1 MSNIKFLDLLE
12 RISGKSYDL
21 ESNLDLSSAQ
31 LGALESICNKNKI
44 NFDFELSQKGKSI
57 RECLN
62 NDIKIQQK
70 KLEISS
76 EFSKKRNN
84 TKGINRTIS
93 QIGCDIQANKEIKRL
108 IDIEN
113 INNSDFVKKY
123 YSKYEIDYCLS
134 QNNPIQSFA
143 GLFAAKEAIYK
154 IGLENTINNIVIFH
168 EDGKPI
174 CSGYNISISHSDEF
188 SIAVALLL

>member
-93 QIGCDIQANKEIKRL
+93 QIGCD
-108 IDIEN
+108 
-113 INNSDFVKKY
+113 
-123 YSKYEIDYCLS
+123 
-134 QNNPIQSFA
+134 
-143 GLFAAKEAIYK
+143 
-154 IGLENTINNIVIFH
+154 
-168 EDGKPI
+168 
-174 CSGYNISISHSDEF
+174 
-188 SIAVALLL
+188 

>member
-113 INNSDFVKKY
+113 INNSDFVKNLFH
-123 YSKYEIDYCLS
+123 YCS
-134 QNNPIQSFA
+134 
-143 GLFAAKEAIYK
+143 
-154 IGLENTINNIVIFH
+154 
-168 EDGKPI
+168 
-174 CSGYNISISHSDEF
+174 
-188 SIAVALLL
+188 